1 MRYNPTGNARKIV
14 AALNG
19 APDGDG
25 WVCRCPAHA
34 DTNPSLRVVDRGG
47 KTLVCCRAGCTQ
59 SEVITALKK
68 LRLWKSWGRGVA
80 RRQQQDDKPAPAQE
94 PPPRDPLKTWRRAYP
109 NVRGT
114 QVETYLGRRSIVL
127 TDAEA
132 ASLRFASGLF
142 HWPTRTRWPAMIALV
157 KLADGT
163 ELAGHQ
169 TFLALDGSAKRRSTA
184 QVVPRRR
191 RSRIGGAVW
200 FGAPRP
206 DQEFLVGEGIES
218 TLEQHAPRPALRP
231 GCAAL
236 STLGIRRLILPAAA
250 KRVRIFADRDNESQG
265 FNAARVAWQRWRAEG
280 REVRI
285 TLARASRRGRELTF
299 SIRRCGHER
308 PSLKPSRRCRLCR
321 RCRHKIA
328 AIP

>member
-132 ASLRFASGLF
+132 ASLRFALGLW

-163 ELAGHQ
+163 ELTAHQ
-169 TFLALDGSAKRRSTA
+169 TFLALDGSSKALVDS
-184 QVVPRRR
+184 PRLFPAGVAP
-191 RSRIGGAVW
+191 IGGAVW
-200 FGAPRP
+200 FGAIDA
-206 DQEFLVGEGIES
+206 DQEFVVAEGIES
-218 TLEQHAPRPALRP
+218 TLSSMRLAGASA

-236 STLGIRRLILPAAA
+236 SALGIRRLILPPAA
-250 KRVRIFADRDNESQG
+250 KRIRVFADHDKREQG
-265 FNAARVAWQRWRAEG
+265 LNAARMAWQRWRAEG
-280 REVRI
+280 REVRV
-285 TLARASRRGRELTF
+285 TLPNQVGEDANDIW
-299 SIRRCGHER
+299 IRRCGHE
-308 PSLKPSRRCRLCR
+308 
-321 RCRHKIA
+321 
-328 AIP
+328 